1 MKYDNA
7 RARSGSCAK
16 RNPVKTDKPVSALSE
31 ELGACVKI
39 KKKEERGKNEE
50 KQKKKINGKK
60 WNTSVT
66 FIR

>member
-7 RARSGSCAK
+7 HARGGRCAK

-39 KKKEERGKNEE
+39 KKKEEKGKNEE
-50 KQKKKINGKK
+50 KQKK
-60 WNTSVT
+60 
-66 FIR
+66 R